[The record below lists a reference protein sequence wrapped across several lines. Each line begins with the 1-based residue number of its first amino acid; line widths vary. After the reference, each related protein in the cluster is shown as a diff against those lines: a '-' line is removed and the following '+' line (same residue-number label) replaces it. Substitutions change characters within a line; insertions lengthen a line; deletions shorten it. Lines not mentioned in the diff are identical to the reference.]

1 MGSRRPVDTTGMGR
15 GAHDDDCSW
24 LIPDH
29 ADRERMLDM
38 DHRLQPIRRVAFG
51 VLGLTLIAAGPW
63 IGYWTL
69 APLVAAGLFFA
80 VADGHIGR
88 ARRPEYWI
96 FSAWV
101 GSQAMI
107 ALSVVLGGLVG
118 LPAIAWFAIPVV
130 TLSARFSNRGIAL
143 GVLITIA
150 MLLAVALG
158 TQWDA
163 VQANPPVLLMPIG
176 LVLATAIL
184 STALMRSD
192 FEHRTKAV
200 VDPLTGMLNRKALES
215 RVIELRQQSEVA
227 PAPISLV
234 VIDIDHFKHVNDSI
248 GHAGGDRVLQEV
260 AYLIRK
266 DLRAYDLAYRLGGEE
281 FVVVLPGA
289 DLDTSRAMAD
299 RLRETIEEAS
309 FAMGTAVTVSC
320 GVSASAAGEVFLYQR
335 LFAEADAALYEA
347 KRAGR
352 NRVEAC
358 GEGNKRELTFA

>member
-1 MGSRRPVDTTGMGR
+1 MGTG
-15 GAHDDDCSW
+15 AQDDDCSW

-38 DHRLQPIRRVAFG
+38 DRRLQPIRRAAFG

-69 APLVAAGLFFA
+69 IPLITAGLFFT
-80 VADGHIGR
+80 VADGHIER

-107 ALSVVLGGLVG
+107 AISIILAGLAG
-118 LPAIAWFAIPVV
+118 FPAIAWFAIPVV

-143 GVLITIA
+143 GVAITLA
-150 MLLAVALG
+150 MLLSVAAG

-163 VQANPPVLLMPIG
+163 VQANPPLLLMPIG

-215 RVIELRQQSEVA
+215 RMVELRQQSEVA

-234 VIDIDHFKHVNDSI
+234 VIDIDHFKRVNDSI

-289 DLDTSRAMAD
+289 DLETSRGMAE
-299 RLRETIEEAS
+299 RLRETIEEAT
-309 FAMGTAVTVSC
+309 FAMQAEVTVSC
-320 GVSASAAGEVFLYQR
+320 GVSASAAGEVFAYQQ
-335 LFAEADAALYEA
+335 LFEQADAALYEA
-347 KRAGR
+347 KRSGR
-352 NRVEAC
+352 NRVEAA
-358 GEGNKRELTFA
+358 GAEAADRDLVLA

>member
-1 MGSRRPVDTTGMGR
+1 MGR
-15 GAHDDDCSW
+15 RAQDDDCSW

-38 DHRLQPIRRVAFG
+38 DRRLQPIRRAAFG
-51 VLGLTLIAAGPW
+51 VLGLTLLAAGNW
-63 IGYWTL
+63 LGYWTL
-69 APLVAAGLFFA
+69 APLAAAALFFS
-80 VADGHIGR
+80 VADGHIEK

-96 FSAWV
+96 FAAWV
-101 GSQAMI
+101 GSQLMI
-107 ALSVVLGGLVG
+107 AISVILCGLGGFA
-118 LPAIAWFAIPVV
+118 AIAWFAIPVV

-143 GVLITIA
+143 GVAITIA
-150 MLLAVALG
+150 MLVSVALG

-163 VQANPPVLLMPIG
+163 VQASPPILLMPIG

-192 FEHRTKAV
+192 TEHRTKAV
-200 VDPLTGMLNRKALES
+200 VDPLTGMLNRKALDS
-215 RVIELRQQSEVA
+215 RVVELRQQSEIA

-234 VIDIDHFKHVNDSI
+234 VIDIDHFKRVNDSI

-289 DLDTSRAMAD
+289 DLETSRGMAD
-299 RLRETIEEAS
+299 RLRTTIEEAT
-309 FAMGTAVTVSC
+309 FAMQVEVTVSC
-320 GVSASAAGEVFLYQR
+320 GVSASQAGDVFVYQP
-335 LFAEADAALYEA
+335 LFEQADAALYEA

-352 NRVEAC
+352 NRVEA
-358 GEGNKRELTFA
+358 GGQGAERELTFA